1 MTSTPVSSKSG
12 LHRLVLTTALTYAL
26 LSTLLNFLS
35 TGFLEADGVTHYLY
49 SRFAFDNPAYFA
61 DVWGRPVR
69 MLIHAVPAY
78 FFGLHGV
85 RAASLVCVLITAWIV
100 YRVANKLDWPAPAYA
115 AFFLL
120 IQPLLFLHSFSE
132 LTEIPFALLGA
143 LAIHTLLSR
152 QWWLFAL
159 ICGAMPASRP
169 EGAGFVLLAIAM
181 LILHRKWH
189 WLPLVAV
196 PMLIWNTY
204 GWIMWGSD
212 SGPWH
217 LWLVNQFPYSAK
229 SLYDA
234 GPIYRFLAVLPFVV
248 SPIAVPAILI
258 GSWGMFALVIA
269 HLRGNTV
276 GFLRD
281 LESQVHLLL
290 VVIPWGIL
298 AVHSYLHYSG
308 KMSSS
313 GEPRYL
319 LAAAPFWAL
328 LAARGWTMI
337 IDRFRLPK
345 PALVAGLGA
354 LIPVIVDFTYPV
366 VPIKRQPDA
375 LLCEEIAKWY
385 EASPYGKDYP
395 LVYGT
400 HPLVYLYT
408 DRPIQDIRAS
418 VIAHPPKG
426 AFFVFDS
433 LYASYNSDPG
443 RKVAPAMF
451 DAAGW
456 KKVETDFGLE
466 DQVWQIYLSPE
477 KAAKNDANPHE

>member
-1 MTSTPVSSKSG
+1 
-12 LHRLVLTTALTYAL
+12 LAIY
-26 LSTLLNFLS
+26 TLL
-35 TGFLEADGVTHYLY
+35 A
-49 SRFAFDNPAYFA
+49 
-61 DVWGRPVR
+61 
-69 MLIHAVPAY
+69 
-78 FFGLHGV
+78 
-85 RAASLVCVLITAWIV
+85 
-100 YRVANKLDWPAPAYA
+100 
-115 AFFLL
+115 
-120 IQPLLFLHSFSE
+120 
-132 LTEIPFALLGA
+132 
-143 LAIHTLLSR
+143 R
-152 QWWLFAL
+152 QWWVFAL

-169 EGAGFVLLAIAM
+169 EGAGFVLLAVTM
-181 LILHRKWH
+181 LILHRKWY
-189 WLPLVAV
+189 WIPLVALPV
-196 PMLIWNTY
+196 ILWNTY

-212 SGPWH
+212 AGPWH

-229 SLYDA
+229 SLYAA

-258 GSWGMFALVIA
+258 GSWGLLAA
-269 HLRGNTV
+269 HWPRARA
-276 GFLRD
+276 FLRD

-290 VVIPWGIL
+290 VAIPWGIL

-328 LAARGWTMI
+328 LAARGWMMMVE
-337 IDRFRLPK
+337 RFRLPK
-345 PALVAGLGA
+345 PALIAGVCA
-354 LIPVIVDFTYPV
+354 LIPVAVDLTYPV

-375 LLCEEIAKWY
+375 LLCEEIAEWY
-385 EASPYGKDYP
+385 KASPLSIQYP
-395 LVYGT
+395 RVYGT

-418 VIAHPPKG
+418 VIANPPKG

-443 RKVAPAMF
+443 RKVTQAMF

-456 KKVETDFGLE
+456 KKVETDFGLK
-466 DQVWQIYLSPE
+466 DQVWQVYLSPTSAE
-477 KAAKNDANPHE
+477 

>member
-1 MTSTPVSSKSG
+1 MTRTEFDMR
-12 LHRLVLTTALTYAL
+12 HRDQRARTLVLVTAAL
-26 LSTLLNFLS
+26 YVVLSTLLNLTS
-35 TGFLEADGVTHYLY
+35 QGFLEADGVTHYLY
-49 SRFAFDNPAYFA
+49 SRFAFENPAYFA

-69 MLIHAVPAY
+69 MLIHALPAH

-85 RAASLVCVLITAWIV
+85 RAASLVCVLLTAWIV
-100 YRVANKLDWPAPAYA
+100 YRIAKKLEWKSPAYA

-132 LTEIPFALLGA
+132 LTEVPFALLGA
-143 LAIHTLLSR
+143 LALWTLLTR
-152 QWWLFAL
+152 HWWLFAL

-181 LILHRKWH
+181 LLLHRKWY
-189 WLPLVAV
+189 WLPLVGLPV
-196 PMLIWNTY
+196 LIWNTY

-212 SGPWH
+212 AGPWH

-229 SLYDA
+229 SLYAA

-258 GSWGMFALVIA
+258 GSWGLLTS
-269 HLRGNTV
+269 HLPRSKS
-276 GFLRD
+276 FLHD
-281 LESQVHLLL
+281 LEAQTQLLI
-290 VVIPWGIL
+290 VAIPWGIL
-298 AVHSYLHYSG
+298 CVHSYLHYSG

-337 IDRFRLPK
+337 VDRFRLPK
-345 PALVAGLGA
+345 PALIAGLA
-354 LIPVIVDFTYPV
+354 ACIPILVNLTYPV

-375 LLCEEIAKWY
+375 LLCEEIAQWY
-385 EASPYGKDYP
+385 ADSPYATSHP
-395 LVYGT
+395 IVYGT

-408 DRPIQDIRAS
+408 DRPIQDIRAR
-418 VIAHPPKG
+418 VIANPPKG

-433 LYASYNSDPG
+433 LYASYNSDPE
-443 RKVAPAMF
+443 RKVTPEMF

-456 KKVETDFGLE
+456 RKVETPFGLK
-466 DQVWQIYLSPE
+466 DQAWQIYLSPDE
-477 KAAKNDANPHE
+477 ARP